1 MTNWDYARV
10 SWLDH
15 EARLTCTDPAFVDQA
30 LAGLGTLYPKSLVDQ
45 RQDPADKTI
54 NLRLGGLEGRGHIA
68 GRWLLEQLGHQGW
81 KLFQVDAR
89 PSKRNT
95 RTLFLTYNQSGY
107 YHFRRESGS

>member
-1 MTNWDYARV
+1 MKRWHYARV

-15 EARLTCTDPAFVDQA
+15 EVHLTCTDPQFIDRA
-30 LAGLGTLYPKSLVDQ
+30 LAGLGKLYPESTVDR
-45 RQDPADKTI
+45 RQDPADDSI
-54 NLRLGGLEGRGHIA
+54 HLHLGGLEGRGHIA

-81 KLFQVDAR
+81 DLFQVDAR

-107 YHFRRESGS
+107 YHFRRESAG